1 MERRLFGKTIH
12 IPLNGL
18 NVSRR
23 LEYNLLLNY
32 LDLKGDERLLDVAC
46 GDGYWTAKMTP
57 KAAQLVGFD
66 YNFDR
71 LKQAKR
77 LAPGMLGGIC
87 CDAHELPFADD
98 AFDCAVGICVLEH
111 FDDDVRALSEL
122 CRVLKPG
129 GKLALTVDSF
139 SYPGM
144 SEEEKARHAGK
155 FSVVH
160 HYRVEDLREKLQQA
174 GFRLKIWTYLL
185 RSPVSANLYRYAL
198 KYPKLAYFVYPVS
211 YPLSRWSEQF
221 SKNQSSGYKLAI
233 TAEAI

>member
-1 MERRLFGKTIH
+1 MERKLFGKTIH

-23 LEYNLLLNY
+23 LEYNLLMDY
-32 LDLKGDERLLDVAC
+32 LDLKGNERLLDVAC

-57 KAAQLVGFD
+57 KAAQVVGFD

-77 LAPGMLGGIC
+77 LAPGMLGGVR

-111 FDDDVRALSEL
+111 FDDDVKALCEL
-122 CRVLKPG
+122 HRVLKSG
-129 GKLALTVDSF
+129 GRLALTVDSF

-144 SEEEKARHAGK
+144 SAEEKARHARK

-160 HYRVEDLREKLQQA
+160 HYRVEDLQDKLERA
-174 GFRLKIWTYLL
+174 GFHLTTWTYLL
-185 RSPVSANLYRYAL
+185 RTPISANLYRGAL
-198 KYPKLAYFVYPVS
+198 KYPKLAYLVYPIS
-211 YPLSRWSEQF
+211 YPLSRWSERL
-221 SKNQSSGYKLAI
+221 SKNRYSGYKLAI
-233 TAEAI
+233 AAEAK